1 MSHLNATP
9 FSRWLLP
16 NVNLLVLIFQS
27 CNYSSSS
34 SFLACNS
41 RLRCAV
47 RRPHP
52 PQRPVLGHI
61 HCFRQ
66 CEIVGS
72 QILLYGAQ
80 PCDAGESSWIP
91 PVLWRESWQDPLGIY
106 VIVHIRNMP
115 KKVRRRDCSNYTCPI
130 TCNYCN
136 EYNRF
141 KTIVIIIS
149 INGTDR
155 LVPHHWN
162 LQWTV
167 NVSRHKR
174 LYTYDL
180 ITKISV
186 RLKWCNLLLFKT
198 TLFLCLLMAHYTY
211 KVTVTLIMHNRTKNT
226 MPGFKLR

>member
-80 PCDAGESSWIP
+80 PCDAGRPHRHLVITRCPWVTVHCVFSHICGLLQE
-91 PVLWRESWQDPLGIY
+91 WRGMAQCRQKRTGGRGLIFTVFLRKLFMD
-106 VIVHIRNMP
+106 
-115 KKVRRRDCSNYTCPI
+115 DPI
-130 TCNYCN
+130 T
-136 EYNRF
+136 RMALR
-141 KTIVIIIS
+141 TGHTS
-149 INGTDR
+149 A
-155 LVPHHWN
+155 
-162 LQWTV
+162 
-167 NVSRHKR
+167 NVSHPAEFLPLNKCRVMCPWKIKPETKCACILAYFCRVFNR
-174 LYTYDL
+174 LFHVD
-180 ITKISV
+180 
-186 RLKWCNLLLFKT
+186 
-198 TLFLCLLMAHYTY
+198 
-211 KVTVTLIMHNRTKNT
+211 
-226 MPGFKLR
+226 